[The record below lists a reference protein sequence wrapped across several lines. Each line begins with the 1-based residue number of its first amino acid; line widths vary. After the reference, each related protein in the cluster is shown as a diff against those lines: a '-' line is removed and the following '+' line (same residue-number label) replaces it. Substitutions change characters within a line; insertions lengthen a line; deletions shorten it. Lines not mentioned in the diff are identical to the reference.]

1 MKRFLCTTVLLAVM
15 VALFLPP
22 AWAGSG
28 HHHGH
33 HYRSHISIGFGFY
46 GGPYY
51 GGYYGRYY
59 GGYYAPYSWGYG
71 GYYEPTPAWRLARY
85 RDGTGAVEVDIRPKK
100 ALVTL
105 DGTPVGQARDFNG
118 PWDLLVLRK
127 GTHTVEFSAPGYMTL
142 RVVLKVKPGGYYHFT
157 ERLLEGEGFDPRSS
171 EPVGL
176 VQEEPAPRA
185 EITMEEAPESG
196 QPAASLQSGL
206 LHIRVQPS
214 DATVYLD
221 GEFLARGD
229 ELSRLHGSIP
239 VARGEHTLEVLRPG
253 YQAQTLT
260 VLVEGDQPTRV
271 RVELQPD
278 D

>member
-1 MKRFLCTTVLLAVM
+1 MKRFLCTTVLLAAM

-22 AWAGSG
+22 AWAGTRHHGSVG
-28 HHHGH
+28 HHGH
-33 HYRSHISIGFGFY
+33 HHSSHISIGFGHFGGSYY
-46 GGPYY
+46 GGYY
-51 GGYYGRYY
+51 GGYYGR
-59 GGYYAPYSWGYG
+59 YYAPYSWGYG

-85 RDGTGAVEVDIRPKK
+85 REGTGAVEADIRPKK

-142 RVVLKVKPGGYYHFT
+142 RVVLEVRAGGYYHVT
-157 ERLLEGEGFDPRSS
+157 ERLLEGEGLDPRSS
-171 EPVGL
+171 
-176 VQEEPAPRA
+176 EPAPRA
-185 EITMEEAPESG
+185 EIAMGETPGSE
-196 QPAASLQSGL
+196 QPAAKLRSGL
-206 LHIRVQPS
+206 LHVRVQPP
-214 DATVYLD
+214 DAAVYLD
-221 GEFLARGD
+221 GEFLAKGD

-253 YQAQTLT
+253 YQPQTIT
-260 VLVEGDQPTRV
+260 VLVEGDQPARV